1 MGMKKRL
8 IDGKWVFFDGV
19 KQISAAQYYNI
30 TKETTL
36 IKNRNLVKQV
46 LDFTGLQ
53 NKKIH
58 PSDIDFVLEFDDEVL
73 ILGEVKHKYNKIPTG
88 QRLILERIIDKW
100 GHGGIAIK
108 VEHNFE
114 NENQNIPL
122 HLCFVTSRYYS
133 GHWKYF
139 KKPPNIV
146 DYLNEIGKHF
156 NCEKCKL

>member
-1 MGMKKRL
+1 MGMTKRL
-8 IDGKWVFFDGV
+8 IDGKWVFFDGL

-114 NENQNIPL
+114 NENQNIP
-122 HLCFVTSRYYS
+122 
-133 GHWKYF
+133 
-139 KKPPNIV
+139 
-146 DYLNEIGKHF
+146 
-156 NCEKCKL
+156 

>member
-73 ILGEVKHKYNKIPTG
+73 ILGEGVDWWNSHF
-88 QRLILERIIDKW
+88 Q
-100 GHGGIAIK
+100 
-108 VEHNFE
+108 
-114 NENQNIPL
+114 
-122 HLCFVTSRYYS
+122 S
-133 GHWKYF
+133 G
-139 KKPPNIV
+139 
-146 DYLNEIGKHF
+146 
-156 NCEKCKL
+156 